1 MTKSFVSFTFISY
14 TIMNNNEVN
23 EKIGNIYKTVIQK
36 KKECV
41 KNTLGKLIILITM
54 THNDY

>member
-14 TIMNNNEVN
+14 TIINNNEVN
-23 EKIGNIYKTVIQK
+23 EKIGNIYKTVLQK

-41 KNTLGKLIILITM
+41 KKYIWETNNLNHDDT
-54 THNDY
+54 